1 MARVLVVDDH
11 PDILALTVAVLELAG
26 HEVDTAQNGREGV
39 DKAVD
44 REPDAIVLD
53 IMMPVMD
60 GLEALK
66 ILQTETTSRIPV
78 LLMSAKTDI
87 SDIEAGLA
95 AGAVGYL
102 TKPFNPN
109 ALLGE
114 LSRALSS
121 SSPPTGGRQSA
132 ER

>member
-26 HEVDTAQNGREGV
+26 HEVDTAENGREAV
-39 DKAVD
+39 EKAVD
-44 REPDAIVLD
+44 HKPDAIVLD

-60 GLEALK
+60 GLAALK
-66 ILQTETTSRIPV
+66 ILQSQPTSHIPV
-78 LLMSAKTDI
+78 LLMSAKTDV
-87 SDIEAGLA
+87 SDVETGLA

-102 TKPFNPN
+102 TKPFDPK

-121 SSPPTGGRQSA
+121 SSMTR
-132 ER
+132 RD